1 MIGRTKPGHRDG
13 YTDLK
18 IIGKRCF
25 PRIFKKHRRKKPCY
39 FLDIFYRNGC
49 KLKCARKLVRII
61 MACNL
66 RKILSHKHRLTWCS
80 VLHGR
85 PSCQDKRCGPL
96 FLLQSVNTSAR
107 QYKWRCRKERSVSWE
122 ETWVGLFRSCSA
134 TFEQVLAFGA
144 TFCGFSNSEQF
155 LPFWA
160 IFEKNIGLQHI
171 PSTNWSRRFHRKKIN
186 TWPVTWQCSPLIA
199 IFITDNWIKWRSA
212 GVSLNVA
219 HIYEQLFQANFLNR
233 LLSAI
238 IVNKEK

>member
-1 MIGRTKPGHRDG
+1 MKYIGEVPYSSGMDEIKSTSVSLICLWLVARNQVTV
-13 YTDLK
+13 TDIPTWKSLENVVFRGFSRS
-18 IIGKRCF
+18 IGERSLG
-25 PRIFKKHRRKKPCY
+25 IF
-39 FLDIFYRNGC
+39 LIFSIETDA
-49 KLKCARKLVRII
+49 KCARKLVRII
-61 MACNL
+61 MACNP

-107 QYKWRCRKERSVSWE
+107 QYKWRCRKEKSVSRE

-186 TWPVTWQCSPLIA
+186 TYPVT
-199 IFITDNWIKWRSA
+199 
-212 GVSLNVA
+212 
-219 HIYEQLFQANFLNR
+219 
-233 LLSAI
+233 
-238 IVNKEK
+238 